1 MTPVMSPSV
10 GTVRERRSH
19 STASITRSATLWGW
33 RGRETA
39 TRNDD
44 TDGDDG
50 TVELGLVHVGNCL
63 GGVGFVLVED
73 VSCAAVGTVWVGY

>member
-10 GTVRERRSH
+10 KTVRERGSH
-19 STASITRSATLWGW
+19 PTASITRSATLWRW
-33 RGRETA
+33 RGREAA

-50 TVELGLVHVGNCL
+50 AVELGLVHVGNCL
-63 GGVGFVLVED
+63 RGVGFVLI
-73 VSCAAVGTVWVGY
+73 